1 MTTANLQL
9 SEVTEA
15 DTPAAASLNDSFRS
29 LDASVQ
35 LAVLSRTTTTPPATA
50 VQGDRFIV
58 PPLATSVW
66 SNRTNHVAYLA
77 PEGWV
82 FRVPRP
88 GWRAWS
94 LEDEA
99 LYVFT
104 GVEWVELQTGTGD
117 PPEPSPI
124 GETASGARAYKNASQ
139 AVPDATLTAITW
151 PVESY
156 DTDAYHDAVTP
167 SRFTVDLAGKYTVAC
182 SVKWDANTA
191 GTRAVYIAV
200 NGVTA
205 TRQGA
210 DLRPASAGV
219 MNVAVDCLDLA
230 AGDYVEFFA
239 YQDSGGSRDIVSL
252 EQCSTAFIARVGV
265 TAAQTLMR
273 GASFVRSVAIAVPVN
288 NVPVQCPINGTIVGV
303 AMAGEDTA
311 GDAVVDI
318 WKAPDAEYPPEVTDS
333 ICASAKPTLT
343 AARRM
348 IDNTLTGWTTDI
360 TAGDWLMF
368 HLESSSNFKG
378 VFVQLFIKEVQ

>member
-1 MTTANLQL
+1 MTTPNLQL
-9 SEVTEA
+9 TEVTTA

-29 LDASVQ
+29 LDSTVQ
-35 LAVLSRTTTTPPATA
+35 LAVLSQSVTAPPAGA
-50 VQGDRFIV
+50 VQGDRYIV
-58 PPLATSVW
+58 PPTASGVW
-66 SNRTNHVAYLA
+66 LGRTNHIAYRDPA
-77 PEGWV
+77 GWT

-94 LEDEA
+94 LADEA
-99 LYVFT
+99 LLVFD

-117 PPEPSPI
+117 PPAPSPV

-139 AVPDATLTAITW
+139 SIPDVTLTAISW

-167 SRFTVDLAGKYTVAC
+167 SRFTVDLDGKYIVGCA
-182 SVKWDANTA
+182 VKWDSNTA
-191 GTRAVYIAV
+191 GTRAVYVVV
-200 NGVTA
+200 NGVTG
-205 TRQGA
+205 TRRAA
-210 DLRPASAGV
+210 DFRPASNGV
-219 MNVAVDCLDLA
+219 VTGVVDSLDLV
-230 AGDYVEFFA
+230 AGDYVEFYA
-239 YQDSGGSRDIVSL
+239 YQDSGGARDIVSL
-252 EQCSTAFIARVGV
+252 EECSTAFIARVGV

-273 GASFVRSVAIAVPVN
+273 GASFVRSVAISVPVN

-311 GDAVVDI
+311 GSAVVDI
-318 WKAPDAEYPPEVTDS
+318 WKAPDASYPPEVTDS
-333 ICASAKPTLT
+333 ICASAKPTIT
-343 AARRM
+343 SGRRM
-348 IDNTLTGWTTDI
+348 IDNTLAGWTTTI